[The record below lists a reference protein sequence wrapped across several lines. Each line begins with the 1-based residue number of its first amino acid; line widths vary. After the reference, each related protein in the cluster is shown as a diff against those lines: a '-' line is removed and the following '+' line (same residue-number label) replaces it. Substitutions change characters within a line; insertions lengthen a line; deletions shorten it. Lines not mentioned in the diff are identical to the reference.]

1 MIAQM
6 TDLCKLQDIA
16 IAKAEPNET
25 PFLTTLVD
33 TEYLSLLTISLPNK
47 RYVYCH
53 F

>member
-16 IAKAEPNET
+16 IAKAEP
-25 PFLTTLVD
+25 VD

-47 RYVYCH
+47 RYVFCH

>member
-25 PFLTTLVD
+25 PLFTTLVE
-33 TEYLSLLTISLPNK
+33 TEYLSLLNI
-47 RYVYCH
+47 
-53 F
+53 